1 MRSCLFRAVCR
12 DDHSVGVWGL
22 MIHSGHNS
30 FSKDQPVPGIIRDTE
45 AIIDIHPQLP
55 PALIFSTRDDRTAPT
70 QKAEQIAKAFREAH
84 VPVQLEIYERGG
96 HMAFNFPS
104 PKAADWPQRFRQ
116 WIQQFNFQS
125 NR

>member
-84 VPVQLEIYERGG
+84 VPVQLEIYERGRRSAG
-96 HMAFNFPS
+96 NKMRRNL
-104 PKAADWPQRFRQ
+104 
-116 WIQQFNFQS
+116 
-125 NR
+125 